1 MIDYKLLEACAEV
14 IRHGSFEKAARAL
27 GLTQSAVSQRVKL
40 LEDRIGQ
47 PLIMRTKPIAATQP
61 GERILQHYQRV
72 RLLEQELHDDVPD
85 LVEGT
90 GFGHI
95 ALAINA
101 DSLATWFMNVPKKLF
116 DELNLLVDIK
126 VEDEVLTHQSLQSG
140 RVLGAVSTREIP
152 VQGCK
157 VRPLGIMR
165 YIMVVSPGF
174 AQKYFPDGVT
184 PDALRQCPAVNFS
197 EHDELQNQ
205 FFYRFFGLTPGEFPA
220 HTMPSSQGF
229 VTMAEQGIAYAVV
242 EEHQAAPG
250 ILAGRL
256 VQPCRY
262 VIERPLFWHH
272 WNMESRLF
280 SRVND
285 IVRDEAR
292 RFLPTDGKNAN
303 NMEKHQ

>member
-27 GLTQSAVSQRVKL
+27 GLTQSAISQRVKL

-47 PLIMRTKPIAATQP
+47 PVIMRTKPIAATQP
-61 GERILQHYQRV
+61 GARLLQHYQRV
-72 RLLEQELHDDVPD
+72 RLLEQELRDDVPD

-95 ALAINA
+95 ALSVNA
-101 DSLATWFMNVPKKLF
+101 DSLATWFVNVPEKLF
-116 DELNLLVDIK
+116 NELGLLIDLK
-126 VEDEVLTHQSLQSG
+126 VEDEVITHQSLQSG

-157 VRPLGIMR
+157 VRPLGSMR
-165 YIMVVSPGF
+165 YIMVVSPEF
-174 AQKYFPDGVT
+174 ADKYFPQGVDS
-184 PDALRQCPAVNFS
+184 DALRRCPAVNFS

-205 FFYRFFGLTPGEFPA
+205 FLHRFFAINPGEFPA

-250 ILAGRL
+250 LAAGRL
-256 VQPCRY
+256 VQPCRH

-272 WNMESRLF
+272 WNMESRLL

-292 RFLPTDGKNAN
+292 QFLPPVGKNASK
-303 NMEKHQ
+303 MEKRQ